1 MNEYEIRF
9 TLANI
14 SNKIKLKLLQMY
26 NNEEN
31 IYNNIN
37 EIFKSDMM
45 SLKDK
50 VKFKEHSYEDEMNF
64 LKALNDNSI
73 EIVKITEKHYPEKL
87 RNIDNPPYILFY
99 KGKLSLAYDNMI
111 AVVGSRKSSIY
122 GLDVTKYLAKEIYR
136 VGYGVVSGVAYG
148 IDTAAHKEVLISGGK
163 TIGVLGCGLD
173 IIYPKS
179 NKKLYE
185 EIYNNGLL
193 ISEFPMGVQPMPY
206 NFPRRNRIIS
216 GLSSG
221 VIVVEASVKSGSLI
235 TANLA
240 LEQGKDVMAIPG
252 SIFSN
257 TSRGCHQLLRDGA
270 RIFTGLED
278 LHSFLNVTKKESE
291 KTIKNHS
298 RNLIMTVIKNEPI
311 HFDKIFESVNIDRIA
326 LYELLF
332 EMQNKNEIIC
342 LPGNYYAKLS

>member
-1 MNEYEIRF
+1 M
-9 TLANI
+9 
-14 SNKIKLKLLQMY
+14 
-26 NNEEN
+26 
-31 IYNNIN
+31 
-37 EIFKSDMM
+37 
-45 SLKDK
+45 
-50 VKFKEHSYEDEMNF
+50 
-64 LKALNDNSI
+64 
-73 EIVKITEKHYPEKL
+73 
-87 RNIDNPPYILFY
+87 
-99 KGKLSLAYDNMI
+99 AYDDMI

-122 GLDVTKYLAKEIYR
+122 GLDAAKYLSREICR

-148 IDTAAHKEVLISGGK
+148 IDTAAHKEVLICGGK

-206 NFPRRNRIIS
+206 NFPRRNRII
-216 GLSSG
+216 
-221 VIVVEASVKSGSLI
+221 

-257 TSRGCHQLLRDGA
+257 TSKGCHQLLRDGA

-278 LHSFLNVTKKESE
+278 LHSFLNVTKNESE
-291 KTIKNHS
+291 KRIKNHS
-298 RNLIMTVIKNEPI
+298 RNLIMTVIKNEPT

>member
-1 MNEYEIRF
+1 M
-9 TLANI
+9 
-14 SNKIKLKLLQMY
+14 
-26 NNEEN
+26 
-31 IYNNIN
+31 
-37 EIFKSDMM
+37 
-45 SLKDK
+45 
-50 VKFKEHSYEDEMNF
+50 
-64 LKALNDNSI
+64 
-73 EIVKITEKHYPEKL
+73 
-87 RNIDNPPYILFY
+87 
-99 KGKLSLAYDNMI
+99 AYDDMI

-122 GLDVTKYLAKEIYR
+122 GLDAAKYLSREICR

-148 IDTAAHKEVLISGGK
+148 IDTAAHKEVLLSGGK

-193 ISEFPMGVQPMPY
+193 ISEFPMGVPPMPY

-216 GLSSG
+216 GLSNG

-257 TSRGCHQLLRDGA
+257 TSKGCHQLLRDGA

-278 LHSFLNVTKKESE
+278 LHSFLNVTKNESE
-291 KTIKNHS
+291 KRIKNHS
-298 RNLIMTVIKNEPI
+298 RNLIMTVIKNEPT